1 MIRFLIRSLG
11 LWLAAGGFAAAVVDG
26 TKSIA
31 ASRLVVTPAAITW
44 RDLSPASFESAATA
58 LEHGLGAGGRDAVL
72 GLLAVAPTWALF
84 GVLGALLLTLGRR
97 READTAARV
106 A

>member
-58 LEHGLGAGGRDAVL
+58 LEHGLGAGVL
-72 GLLAVAPTWALF
+72 EGGTVHDSENYS
-84 GVLGALLLTLGRR
+84 RSR
-97 READTAARV
+97 NQ
-106 A
+106 